1 MKKILV
7 IDTNEGFTSD
17 LERNLIINE
26 LENIEILTKNNI
38 DEALSNLDSLNPDE
52 IVIPA
57 VLISVGNWDVGIP
70 VITYAYSN
78 KEVLDSYNQGFK
90 CYGIIKKSINLL
102 DMIERGKTLDITKPS
117 QEAQDSENQ
126 PEHADILT
134 TSGIP
139 QQIQQQMLERQNG
152 NQINQQSILKKDI
165 DENEKQQD
173 NNSNAFSEQ
182 PAIINN
188 TNQQYSNVHMPSN
201 MSGGQL
207 YINSDIQMSPD
218 TYGDQ
223 TRQLYGYDNQ
233 SVNGSFPYANQ
244 GVIGQE
250 YPNSV
255 NQLEQIR
262 NVQNY
267 NVPMQDSNIVMGMR
281 QQANQR
287 LRHNVQAQQKA
298 NMSLAEQQ
306 FNTDM
311 GYTKPP
317 AKCITV
323 FAAKGGVGKT
333 TISCELATFL
343 ALTSHGKGKF
353 KVCIIDFNID
363 FGDVLNTLSYDANG
377 ANMTTWAADI
387 RERIAGGEVPEAIQ
401 YPEARILT
409 WLQKNEKDGL
419 YALLAPISNADS
431 MDIDDKC
438 IEVMLD
444 NLIHNC
450 GFDYV
455 ICDTGNNTR
464 DASFIA
470 LEKADEVFLVLN
482 QSVNTANCNNSFLAT
497 AQRVGFNMNKIKL
510 IINKVIPAKVAG
522 ISTEELEGA
531 FRNPYTGKPYECIVK
546 IKNNND
552 IINSGNLGAPLSYN
566 SSHEFTHSIGEIVQY
581 LTGGQTV
588 LQKKVK
594 RKGFFSFLSKDRK

>member
-117 QEAQDSENQ
+117 QEAEDSENQ

-152 NQINQQSILKKDI
+152 NQINQQSISKKDI

-188 TNQQYSNVHMPSN
+188 TNQQYSNVQVPSN
-201 MSGGQL
+201 MSGGQP
-207 YINSDIQMSPD
+207 YINSAIQMSPD
-218 TYGDQ
+218 IYGDQ

-255 NQLEQIR
+255 NQLEQNR

-287 LRHNVQAQQKA
+287 LKHNVQAQQKA

-353 KVCIIDFNID
+353 KVCIVDFNID

-552 IINSGNLGAPLSYN
+552 IINSGNLGEPLSYN

-594 RKGFFSFLSKDRK
+594 KKGFFSFLSKDRK